1 MKLTVIVAEGDNCAD
16 ILAQL
21 AAALAPAP
29 APTPTPI
36 EPTELDERNVLD
48 RFLIE
53 RTVAQAG
60 HSVTARKLY
69 DAYHEWAIAN
79 GYRPYRAVHVARVLG
94 ERLTTER
101 TLAGRLYTGLRL
113 KRRTRRT

>member
-1 MKLTVIVAEGDNCAD
+1 MTVIVAEGDNCAD

-21 AAALAPAP
+21 AVALAPP
-29 APTPTPI
+29 AAPI
-36 EPTELDERNVLD
+36 EPTEPTALDERNVLD

-60 HSVTARKLY
+60 HSVTQRKLF
-69 DAYHEWAIAN
+69 DAYREWAIAN
-79 GYRPYRAVHVARVLG
+79 GYRPYHPKHVARVLG
-94 ERLTTER
+94 ERLTSER

-113 KRRTRRT
+113 KRRPRRT